1 MPYSRIG
8 KSLLEFN
15 LEIMQRKILLIISIF
30 VFITF
35 NQTTNA
41 QSKKKSD
48 AESEGLRGKVKSVKG
63 KYYEETRIF
72 FGLVPIKKEFMDK
85 YKEYNRDGNIIYEEM
100 PSYHGGDYRDR
111 DFYKYN
117 ERGDCV
123 ESIDSNYENGNKYTY
138 PCRYEFIYDKQGNIS
153 EKKWYSYNKLNYNYY
168 YKYDDKGNCIEELSK
183 GIKDSTFWK
192 DIYIRDTNGRMIV
205 WERYDR
211 LGDFDSKLV
220 YTLDE
225 YGNRIKEEYYNK
237 EGMKENETIYFY
249 NYEHDIIIEIYYNV
263 EPKRTYS
270 YSKIYSYQYDDNFN
284 WIKRIEYN
292 EDMSVKYISKRKIE
306 YYDE

>member
-1 MPYSRIG
+1 LPYSTIG
-8 KSLLEFN
+8 KSLLEIN
-15 LEIMQRKILLIISIF
+15 LAIMERKIVLIISIF
-30 VFITF
+30 VFLGF
-35 NQTTNA
+35 SLTTNA

-63 KYYEETRIF
+63 KYYEEKRIF
-72 FGLVPIKKEFMDK
+72 FGLIPINEEFW
-85 YKEYNRDGNIIYEEM
+85 YEYSEFNYNGNIIYKDK

-111 DFYKYN
+111 EFYKYN
-117 ERGDCV
+117 ERGDCI

-138 PCRYEFIYDKQGNIS
+138 PCRYEYIYDEKGNIS
-153 EKKWYSYNKLNYNYY
+153 EEKWYSYNKLNYNYY

-205 WERYDR
+205 WERYNR

-225 YGNRIKEEYYNK
+225 YGNRIKEEYYYKDGNK
-237 EGMKENETIYFY
+237 KDETFFVYNLEGDMIMKARYFIKDKY
-249 NYEHDIIIEIYYNV
+249 ISV
-263 EPKRTYS
+263 
-270 YSKIYSYQYDDNFN
+270 KIYEYKYDDNFN
-284 WIKRIEYN
+284 WVKRIEYDV
-292 EDMSVKYISKRKIE
+292 DMRINSITKRKIK
-306 YYDE
+306 YYKD